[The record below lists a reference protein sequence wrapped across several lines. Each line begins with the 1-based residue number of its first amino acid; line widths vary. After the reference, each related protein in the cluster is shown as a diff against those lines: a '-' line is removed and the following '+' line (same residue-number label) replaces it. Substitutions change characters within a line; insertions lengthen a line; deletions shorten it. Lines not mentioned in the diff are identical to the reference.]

1 MISSFDLEKLAPLFQ
16 DFYLLTGIHIA
27 LFNERYEEIF
37 FPIPAS
43 SPLSAA

>member
-37 FPIPAS
+37 P
-43 SPLSAA
+43 